1 MPPNDHP
8 DWASQVALV
17 VKNPP
22 PNAGDA
28 KDVGAIPRWGR
39 SFGIGNGNLLQSSC
53 LENFMDGGSL
63 VGYSLYACKDL
74 DMTE

>member
-17 VKNPP
+17 VQEMQKMRVPSLGGEDP
-22 PNAGDA
+22 L
-28 KDVGAIPRWGR
+28 
-39 SFGIGNGNLLQSSC
+39 IGNGNLLQYSC

-74 DMTE
+74 DTTE